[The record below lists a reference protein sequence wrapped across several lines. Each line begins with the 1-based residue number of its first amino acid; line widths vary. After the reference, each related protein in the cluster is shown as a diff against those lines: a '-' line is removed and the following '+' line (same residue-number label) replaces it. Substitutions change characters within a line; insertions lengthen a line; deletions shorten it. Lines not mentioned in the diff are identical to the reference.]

1 MRFLLDAN
9 AVLKRYVSE
18 PGSVIVT
25 EVFGAADSGQASLV
39 YSLWTLGE
47 CLGVLD
53 RLDREGRLPA
63 RGLAEASRAL
73 LGETTRLTRLD
84 VLIVVPLGVKLIRR
98 AWDLLLKHHLYQ
110 ADAIQVASA
119 LERRVD
125 ILLTTDAQVALAAR
139 GEGLRVL
146 DPEQD
151 EAEIAK
157 ALRLRSGSHPRRA
170 VHGRRTRD

>member
-25 EVFGAADSGQASLV
+25 KVFGAADSGQASLV

-53 RLDREGRLPA
+53 RLDRKGRLPA

-73 LGETTRLTRLD
+73 FGETTRLTRLG
-84 VLIVVPLGVKLIRR
+84 VLIVVTLGVELIC
-98 AWDLLLKHHLYQ
+98 
-110 ADAIQVASA
+110 SA
-119 LERRVD
+119 LGH
-125 ILLTTDAQVALAAR
+125 LL
-139 GEGLRVL
+139 
-146 DPEQD
+146 
-151 EAEIAK
+151 
-157 ALRLRSGSHPRRA
+157 
-170 VHGRRTRD
+170 

>member
-25 EVFGAADSGQASLV
+25 KVFGAADSGQASLV

-53 RLDREGRLPA
+53 RLDRQGRLPA

-84 VLIVVPLGVKLIRR
+84 VLIVVPLGGKPIRR
-98 AWDLLLKHHLYQ
+98 SWDLLLQDHLYQ
-110 ADAIQVASA
+110 SDAVPPAA
-119 LERRVD
+119 
-125 ILLTTDAQVALAAR
+125 ALAMT
-139 GEGLRVL
+139 
-146 DPEQD
+146 D
-151 EAEIAK
+151 
-157 ALRLRSGSHPRRA
+157 RS
-170 VHGRRTRD
+170 